1 MSRELERNALL
12 ENVASTMQQTD
23 KRQMERLTLL
33 DTVTEIYNHD
43 TIMRIFK
50 DEVKRAKRYRFPM
63 SLVMVSVD
71 GFAETNSR
79 FGPLTGDSILKGVSN
94 FLMSTIR
101 DVDIPARFDSETF
114 LILCPNTDPQGITV
128 LAERLRHKICT
139 ERVSD
144 VGQNW
149 TVTLSIGMGSYPLNG
164 VSETDLL
171 GTVQQARRDAQARG
185 GNCYVPAAVVAAD

>member
-1 MSRELERNALL
+1 MSPGYRDEPAFGRESLFRRKLNQLRTSGQIQKQPTAEGERLSRELERNVLL
-12 ENVASTMQQTD
+12 DNVASTMQQTD

-50 DEVKRAKRYRFPM
+50 DEIKRAKRYRFPM
-63 SLVMVSVD
+63 SLVTLSVD

-94 FLMSTIR
+94 FLMNTIR

-114 LILCPNTDPQGITV
+114 LILCPNTDPPRDNSFSRTP
-128 LAERLRHKICT
+128 
-139 ERVSD
+139 SP
-144 VGQNW
+144 QN
-149 TVTLSIGMGSYPLNG
+149 LH
-164 VSETDLL
+164 
-171 GTVQQARRDAQARG
+171 
-185 GNCYVPAAVVAAD
+185 